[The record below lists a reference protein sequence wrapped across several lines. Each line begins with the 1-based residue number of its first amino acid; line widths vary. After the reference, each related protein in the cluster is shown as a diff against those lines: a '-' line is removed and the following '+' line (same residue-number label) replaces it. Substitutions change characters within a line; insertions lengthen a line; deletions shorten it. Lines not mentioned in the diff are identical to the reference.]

1 MKCTFNEK
9 CKWWVHARCVG
20 LHFPNDDAGNR
31 ALLRWLSKEHN
42 FFCPKHMPVN
52 PYKSDSESSSDDDG
66 DEDDT
71 TPKRLL
77 KPLKPSARSLKN
89 KRSQRQ

>member
-1 MKCTFNEK
+1 
-9 CKWWVHARCVG
+9 
-20 LHFPNDDAGNR
+20 
-31 ALLRWLSKEHN
+31 
-42 FFCPKHMPVN
+42 MPVN

-77 KPLKPSARSLKN
+77 KPLKPSARSLEN

>member
-1 MKCTFNEK
+1 
-9 CKWWVHARCVG
+9 
-20 LHFPNDDAGNR
+20 
-31 ALLRWLSKEHN
+31 
-42 FFCPKHMPVN
+42 MPVN

-71 TPKRLL
+71 TPKRVL